1 MACDTGVVA
10 SRVGGIPEI
19 VVDGETGYMVDYDA
33 RHPEKFVSALARRI
47 EAVLSNPDLAARMGK
62 AGRERAV
69 TNFGWPAIARQTVE
83 LYDSLLSAGRERSS
97 GS

>member
-1 MACDTGVVA
+1 
-10 SRVGGIPEI
+10 
-19 VVDGETGYMVDYDA
+19 
-33 RHPEKFVSALARRI
+33 
-47 EAVLSNPDLAARMGK
+47 MGK

-83 LYDSLLSAGRERSS
+83 LYDGLLSAGRERSS